1 MSQFVI
7 PDISVNPHVASVT
20 FTSELGNAGR
30 DPPISTL
37 FARRVV
43 KLDNETT
50 FNVGKIEGGSV
61 RNAVP
66 ANVYVQGE
74 FRTSSIETLDNLSET
89 LNIAVNE
96 IKNEFPESKIDLKTE
111 LLFENYKLKDN
122 DPCLKIVTNAIEKLG
137 LKPNLKP
144 SGGGTDGNVFITKDI
159 KSVVVGMGVTG
170 MHTINETVSI
180 PDLVDSSNLC
190 QELILSNC

>member
-1 MSQFVI
+1 M
-7 PDISVNPHVASVT
+7 
-20 FTSELGNAGR
+20 
-30 DPPISTL
+30 
-37 FARRVV
+37 
-43 KLDNETT
+43 
-50 FNVGKIEGGSV
+50 GKIEGGSV

-66 ANVYVQGE
+66 SNVYVQGE

-89 LNIAVNE
+89 LNIAVSE
-96 IKNEFPESKIDLKTE
+96 IENEFPESKIDLKTE
-111 LLFENYKLKDN
+111 LLFEKYKLKDS

-180 PDLVDSSNLC
+180 PDLVDSANLC